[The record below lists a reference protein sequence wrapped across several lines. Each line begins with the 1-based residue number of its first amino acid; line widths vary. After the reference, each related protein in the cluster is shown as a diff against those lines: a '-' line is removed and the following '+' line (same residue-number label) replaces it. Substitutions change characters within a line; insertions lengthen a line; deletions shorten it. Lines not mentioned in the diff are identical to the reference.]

1 MKNRERNCLLKFYVF
16 EEEKEFILKKMEV
29 CKINNMSAYLRK
41 VAIDGKIEINDYSWV
56 RELNYNLNKIGV
68 NINQIAKRVNE
79 TGSVYKSDMNDMKL
93 SITLDTLTARILKLS
108 SDSQS
113 GIEPAPFYSWWDATD
128 CRADST
134 VAPVAHKISP
144 DHRF

>member
-41 VAIDGKIEINDYSWV
+41 VSIDGKIEVNDYSWV

-79 TGSVYKSDMNDMKL
+79 TGSVYKSDMNDICNKMNEIRDVQNMIL
-93 SITLDTLTARILKLS
+93 SKINSRI
-108 SDSQS
+108 
-113 GIEPAPFYSWWDATD
+113 
-128 CRADST
+128 
-134 VAPVAHKISP
+134 
-144 DHRF
+144 

>member
-1 MKNRERNCLLKFYVF
+1 MKNRERRCKLEFYVF

-79 TGSVYKSDMNDMKL
+79 TGSVYKSDMNDICNKMNEIRDVQNMIL
-93 SITLDTLTARILKLS
+93 SKINSRI
-108 SDSQS
+108 
-113 GIEPAPFYSWWDATD
+113 YN
-128 CRADST
+128 
-134 VAPVAHKISP
+134 KI
-144 DHRF
+144 

>member
-16 EEEKEFILKKMEV
+16 EEEKKFILKKMEV
-29 CKINNMSAYLRK
+29 CKIDNMSAYLRK

-79 TGSVYKSDMNDMKL
+79 TGSVYKSDMNDICNKMNEIRDVQNMIL
-93 SITLDTLTARILKLS
+93 SKINSRI
-108 SDSQS
+108 
-113 GIEPAPFYSWWDATD
+113 
-128 CRADST
+128 
-134 VAPVAHKISP
+134 
-144 DHRF
+144 

>member
-1 MKNRERNCLLKFYVF
+1 MKNRERRCKLEFYVF

-79 TGSVYKSDMNDMKL
+79 TGSVYKSDMNDINNKMDDIYDIQNDNFIADKFQNAGQKIRKF
-93 SITLDTLTARILKLS
+93 SIRE
-108 SDSQS
+108 SQ
-113 GIEPAPFYSWWDATD
+113 Y
-128 CRADST
+128 
-134 VAPVAHKISP
+134 
-144 DHRF
+144 

>member
-29 CKINNMSAYLRK
+29 CKINNISAYLRK
-41 VAIDGKIEINDYSWV
+41 VAIDGKIEVNDYSWV

-79 TGSVYKSDMNDMKL
+79 TGSVYKSDMNDICNKMNEIRDVQNMIL
-93 SITLDTLTARILKLS
+93 SKINSRI
-108 SDSQS
+108 
-113 GIEPAPFYSWWDATD
+113 
-128 CRADST
+128 
-134 VAPVAHKISP
+134 
-144 DHRF
+144 

>member
-41 VAIDGKIEINDYSWV
+41 VAIDGKIEIHDYSWV

-79 TGSVYKSDMNDMKL
+79 TGSVYKSDMNDICNKMNEIRDVQNMIL
-93 SITLDTLTARILKLS
+93 SKINSRI
-108 SDSQS
+108 
-113 GIEPAPFYSWWDATD
+113 
-128 CRADST
+128 
-134 VAPVAHKISP
+134 
-144 DHRF
+144 

>member
-1 MKNRERNCLLKFYVF
+1 MKNRERRCKLEFYVF

-41 VAIDGKIEINDYSWV
+41 VAIDGKIEINDYSWG

-79 TGSVYKSDMNDMKL
+79 TGSVYKSDMNDINNKMDDIYDIKNEIL
-93 SITLDTLTARILKLS
+93 SQINSRMQGK
-108 SDSQS
+108 
-113 GIEPAPFYSWWDATD
+113 
-128 CRADST
+128 
-134 VAPVAHKISP
+134 K
-144 DHRF
+144 

>member
-79 TGSVYKSDMNDMKL
+79 TGSVYKSDMNDICNKMNEIRDVQNIIL
-93 SITLDTLTARILKLS
+93 SKINSRI
-108 SDSQS
+108 
-113 GIEPAPFYSWWDATD
+113 
-128 CRADST
+128 
-134 VAPVAHKISP
+134 
-144 DHRF
+144 

>member
-41 VAIDGKIEINDYSWV
+41 VAIDGKIEVNDYSWV

-79 TGSVYKSDMNDMKL
+79 TGSVYKSDMNDICNKMNEIRDVQNMIL
-93 SITLDTLTARILKLS
+93 SKINSRI
-108 SDSQS
+108 
-113 GIEPAPFYSWWDATD
+113 
-128 CRADST
+128 
-134 VAPVAHKISP
+134 
-144 DHRF
+144 

>member
-79 TGSVYKSDMNDMKL
+79 TGSVYKSDMNDICNKMNEIRDVQNMIL
-93 SITLDTLTARILKLS
+93 SKINSRI
-108 SDSQS
+108 
-113 GIEPAPFYSWWDATD
+113 
-128 CRADST
+128 
-134 VAPVAHKISP
+134 
-144 DHRF
+144 

>member
-79 TGSVYKSDMNDMKL
+79 TGSVYKSDMNDICNKMNEIRDVQNMIL
-93 SITLDTLTARILKLS
+93 SKMNSRI
-108 SDSQS
+108 
-113 GIEPAPFYSWWDATD
+113 
-128 CRADST
+128 
-134 VAPVAHKISP
+134 
-144 DHRF
+144 

>member
-1 MKNRERNCLLKFYVF
+1 MLKFYVF

-41 VAIDGKIEINDYSWV
+41 VAIDGKIEIHDYSWV

-79 TGSVYKSDMNDMKL
+79 TGSVYKSDMNDICNKMNEIRDVQNMIL
-93 SITLDTLTARILKLS
+93 SKINSRI
-108 SDSQS
+108 
-113 GIEPAPFYSWWDATD
+113 
-128 CRADST
+128 
-134 VAPVAHKISP
+134 
-144 DHRF
+144 